1 MEIHKYEKIWFAA
14 ALVLVVLFI
23 SSVAYG
29 AVGAGIQMVDDEG
42 GEINPNE
49 IGDHPTFE
57 GYQDVAGTEA
67 SVTQVNE
74 SHYEA
79 QIQANHPNF
88 FPGEI
93 TVPEG
98 STVTF
103 YITAGDV
110 IHSYDIVGTNVNTM
124 VIPGQIAELTA
135 EFEEPNEYGVVCS
148 EYCGELHHEM
158 EGMVNVV
165 SEDEWEENYTDDLI
179 TIDER
184 GGDN

>member
-14 ALVLVVLFI
+14 ALVLIIAFI
-23 SSVAYG
+23 STVTYG
-29 AVGAGIQMVDDEG
+29 AVGAGIQMVDDDG
-42 GEINPNE
+42 GEIDPNAISE
-49 IGDHPTFE
+49 HPTFE
-57 GYQDVAGTEA
+57 GYQDVAATDA
-67 SVTQVNE
+67 SVSQINE

-79 QIQANHPNF
+79 RINAQHPNF

-103 YITAGDV
+103 HITAQDV

-124 VIPGQIAELTA
+124 VIPGQIATLTA
-135 EFEEPNEYGVVCS
+135 EFEEPQEYGVVCS

-158 EGMVNVV
+158 EGKVNVV
-165 SEDEWEENYTDDLI
+165 SEEEWEDNYADDLI
-179 TIDER
+179 GAEET
-184 GGDN
+184 GGDA